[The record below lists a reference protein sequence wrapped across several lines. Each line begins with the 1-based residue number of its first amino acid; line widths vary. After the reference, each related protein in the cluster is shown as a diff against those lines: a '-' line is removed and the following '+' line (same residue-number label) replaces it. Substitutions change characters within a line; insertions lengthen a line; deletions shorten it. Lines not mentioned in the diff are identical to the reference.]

1 MPLLSVI
8 IPARNHSK
16 LIKQVLEKINSLAV
30 DKEIIVVDDGSTDD
44 TGSILKNLN
53 YNNLKVIHHTS
64 RRGKGASLLTGL
76 SHAAGEFTAIQDMD
90 SEYSPLDYLSLIEA
104 VKKEEAGLVLCAR
117 RPRNRLPVALLNF
130 LFNLKL
136 SDCAAPCKL
145 ARKAT
150 FDELDLSANGADI
163 DIEIICNAVKRNIRI
178 LEVPLSYVPPRNRKS
193 RARGLRGGIWALFC
207 IFKYRF
213 RN

>member
-1 MPLLSVI
+1 VPLLSVI
-8 IPARNHSK
+8 LPAHNQSK
-16 LIKQVLEKINSLAV
+16 LVKQILEKINSLAI

-76 SHAAGEFTAIQDMD
+76 SHAAGEFTALQDID
-90 SEYSPLDYLSLIEA
+90 LEYNPLDYFSLIEE
-104 VKKEEAGLVLCAR
+104 VKKEKAGLILCAR
-117 RPRNRLPVALLNF
+117 RLRNRLPAGLLNLF
-130 LFNLKL
+130 FNLKL
-136 SDCAAPCKL
+136 SDYAAPCKL

-150 FDELDLSANGADI
+150 FDELDLSANGAEI
-163 DIEIICNAVKRNIRI
+163 DIEIICNAVKKNIRI
-178 LEVPLSYVPPRNRKS
+178 LEVPLSYAPSRNEKNKTIRW
-193 RARGLRGGIWALFC
+193 AGGFRALFS

>member
-8 IPARNHSK
+8 LPAHNQSK
-16 LIKQVLEKINSLAV
+16 LIKQILEKINSLAI

-53 YNNLKVIHHTS
+53 YNNLKVIHHTN

-76 SHAAGEFTAIQDMD
+76 SHAAGEFTVIQDMD
-90 SEYSPLDYLSLIEA
+90 FEYTPLDYLRLIEE
-104 VKKEEAGLVLCAR
+104 VKKEKAGLILCAR
-117 RPRNRLPVALLNF
+117 RLRSWIPVGLLNF
-130 LFNLKL
+130 LFDLKL

-150 FDELDLSANGADI
+150 FDELNLSANGADI
-163 DIEIICNAVKRNIRI
+163 DIEIICNAVKKNIRI
-178 LEVPLSYVPPRNRKS
+178 LEVPLCDTPYRNGKS
-193 RARGLRGGIWALFC
+193 KARGWGGGLWAAFY